1 MTEKKEAS
9 SKRTGQINLVI
20 ITFAHMF
27 NHTFMRMHQALVPIF
42 RSELNLDWFTVSL
55 MSSIPLTFQALMS
68 VPSGMLA
75 DRFNHRYL
83 VSISIIL
90 CATAAVMVSQAQS
103 VYLLII
109 SLSILA
115 FSSTFYHPAA
125 FSFTSELFD
134 TSQRNKALGIHG
146 AGGTFGTSIGPI
158 TLGLLM
164 VYIGWRNVYLLWAV
178 PISIFAFLVFT
189 KLKTETFRRHEKS
202 EFVNN
207 NNLKKSASIK
217 SVLSR
222 ELLILLSVIGISSFG
237 TQALSPYMTSYF
249 SDVRGMPIG
258 LSTILFGLVSTMG
271 LLSAPIGGYFADK
284 LGEKKWLTIT
294 FIGILLSIS
303 GVALSSSIYFLV
315 IFYLLNGFFQFAG
328 MAANSSLVAS
338 FTPKSRRGLGYGL
351 FFLPTNLVGSVSPL
365 VSSVIVSNFGIWYV
379 FPLAFGI
386 YLVATLLLQAM
397 PTKR

>member
-1 MTEKKEAS
+1 MTLNNNS
-9 SKRTGQINLVI
+9 FKRVGQLNLVI

-27 NHTFMRMHQALVPIF
+27 NHTFMNMHQALVPIF

-68 VPSGMLA
+68 IPSGMLA

-83 VSISIIL
+83 ISISIIL
-90 CATAAVMVSQAQS
+90 CATAAIMVSQAQS

-134 TSQRNKALGIHG
+134 VSQRNRALGIHG

-164 VYIGWRNVYLLWAV
+164 AYIGWRNVYLLWAA
-178 PISIFAFLVFT
+178 PISIFAFLVFK
-189 KLKTETFRRHEKS
+189 KLKPSISQHNKKELFGI
-202 EFVNN
+202 NN
-207 NNLKKSASIK
+207 NSEESVSIK

-222 ELLILLSVIGISSFG
+222 ELLILLSVIGIGSFG

-249 SDVRGMPIG
+249 SDVRGIPLG
-258 LSTILFGLVSTMG
+258 LSTILFGLMSTMG
-271 LLSAPIGGYFADK
+271 LMSAPIGGYFADK
-284 LGEKKWLTIT
+284 LGEKRWLTIT
-294 FIGILLSIS
+294 FFGILITIT
-303 GVALSSSIYFLV
+303 GVALSSSIYLLAT
-315 IFYLLNGFFQFAG
+315 FYLLNGFFQFAG
-328 MAANSSLVAS
+328 MAANSSLVAR

-351 FFLPTNLVGSVSPL
+351 FFLPTNLVGAVSPL

-379 FPLAFGI
+379 FPLAFGV
-386 YLVATLLLQAM
+386 YVVATLLLQAI
-397 PTKR
+397 PNK

>member
-1 MTEKKEAS
+1 MTEKNEDS

-68 VPSGMLA
+68 IPSGMLA

-90 CATAAVMVSQAQS
+90 CAIAAVMVSQAQS

-134 TSQRNKALGIHG
+134 VSQRNRALGIHG

-164 VYIGWRNVYLLWAV
+164 TYIGWRNVYLLWAV

-189 KLKTETFRRHEKS
+189 KLKTKTFRRHEKS
-202 EFVNN
+202 EFANI
-207 NNLKKSASIK
+207 NNLEKSVSIK

-294 FIGILLSIS
+294 FIGILLTIS
-303 GVALSSSIYFLV
+303 GVALSSSIYLLT

-328 MAANSSLVAS
+328 MAANSSLVAR

-397 PTKR
+397 PTK

>member
-1 MTEKKEAS
+1 
-9 SKRTGQINLVI
+9 
-20 ITFAHMF
+20 MF

-68 VPSGMLA
+68 IPSGMLA

-90 CATAAVMVSQAQS
+90 CAIAAVMVSQAQS

-134 TSQRNKALGIHG
+134 VSQRNRALGIHG

-164 VYIGWRNVYLLWAV
+164 AYIGWRNVYRLWAI

-189 KLKTETFRRHEKS
+189 KLKTKTFRHHEKS
-202 EFVNN
+202 EFVHN
-207 NNLKKSASIK
+207 NNLEKAASIK

-249 SDVRGMPIG
+249 SDVRGMSIG

-294 FIGILLSIS
+294 FIGILITIS
-303 GVALSSSIYFLV
+303 GVALSSSIYFLTT
-315 IFYLLNGFFQFAG
+315 FYLLNGFFQFAG
-328 MAANSSLVAS
+328 MAANSSLVAR

-386 YLVATLLLQAM
+386 YLVATLLLQTM
-397 PTKR
+397 PTKE

>member
-1 MTEKKEAS
+1 
-9 SKRTGQINLVI
+9 
-20 ITFAHMF
+20 
-27 NHTFMRMHQALVPIF
+27 
-42 RSELNLDWFTVSL
+42 

-90 CATAAVMVSQAQS
+90 CATAAIMVSQAQS
-103 VYLLII
+103 VHLLII

-115 FSSTFYHPAA
+115 LSSTLYHPAA

-134 TSQRNKALGIHG
+134 VSQRNRALGIHG

-164 VYIGWRNVYLLWAV
+164 AYIGWRNVYLLWAV

-189 KLKTETFRRHEKS
+189 KLKTQTFRRHKKKG
-202 EFVNN
+202 FDNN
-207 NNLKKSASIK
+207 NNSEASASIT

-222 ELLILLSVIGISSFG
+222 ELLILLSVIGVRSFG
-237 TQALSPYMTSYF
+237 AQALSPYMTSYF

-294 FIGILLSIS
+294 FIGTLIAIT
-303 GVALSSSIYFLV
+303 GVALSSSIYFLAT
-315 IFYLLNGFFQFAG
+315 FYLLNGFFQFAG
-328 MAANSSLVAS
+328 MAANSSLVAR

-379 FPLAFGI
+379 FPLAFGV
-386 YLVATLLLQAM
+386 YVVATLLLQAM
-397 PTKR
+397 PNK

>member
-1 MTEKKEAS
+1 MTEKNEAS

-68 VPSGMLA
+68 IPSGMLA

-83 VSISIIL
+83 ISISIIL
-90 CATAAVMVSQAQS
+90 CAIAAVMVSQAQS

-134 TSQRNKALGIHG
+134 ISQRNRALGIHG

-164 VYIGWRNVYLLWAV
+164 AYIGWRNVYLLWAV
-178 PISIFAFLVFT
+178 QISIFAFLVFT

-202 EFVNN
+202 EFANN
-207 NNLKKSASIK
+207 NNIEKSVSIK

-294 FIGILLSIS
+294 FMGILLTIS
-303 GVALSSSIYFLV
+303 GVALSSSIYLLA

-328 MAANSSLVAS
+328 MAANSSLVAR

-379 FPLAFGI
+379 FPLAFGV
-386 YLVATLLLQAM
+386 YLVASLLLQAM
-397 PTKR
+397 PIK